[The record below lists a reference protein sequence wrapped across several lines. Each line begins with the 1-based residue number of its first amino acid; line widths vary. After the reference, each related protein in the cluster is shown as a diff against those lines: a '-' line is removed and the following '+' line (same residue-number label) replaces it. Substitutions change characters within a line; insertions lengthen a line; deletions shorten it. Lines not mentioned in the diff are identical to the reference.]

1 MSEEN
6 EVPVEEVAV
15 PVQENEVPAQEAVAP
30 QEVPVEEKAESKGVK
45 LQNVNIGVGFCEVSS
60 TFILRLESEGAGAFE
75 TRLDKSNFENL
86 SAKMIRLLQE
96 VNLKQ
101 AQEYQKRLADEE
113 AQKECGESGG
123 CGQAVPDQPIADQPS
138 EAQPEQS

>member
-6 EVPVEEVAV
+6 QVPVEQMA
-15 PVQENEVPAQEAVAP
+15 PVQEALQPQKEPAQ
-30 QEVPVEEKAESKGVK
+30 ESKGVK
-45 LQNVNIGVGFCEVSS
+45 LQNVNIGVGFCEITM
-60 TFILRLESEGAGAFE
+60 TFILRLESEGAGMFE

-86 SAKMIRLLQE
+86 SSKMIRLLQE

-101 AQEYQKRLADEE
+101 AQEYQKRLEDEKPQE
-113 AQKECGESGG
+113 ECCKAGG

-138 EAQPEQS
+138 EAQPE

>member
-6 EVPVEEVAV
+6 QVPVEEIAV

-45 LQNVNIGVGFCEVSS
+45 LQNVNIGVGYCEVSG
-60 TFILRLESEGAGAFE
+60 TFILRLEGEGAGVFE

-86 SAKMIRLLQE
+86 SSKMIRLLQE

-101 AQEYQKRLADEE
+101 AQEYQKRLEDEKAE
-113 AQKECGESGG
+113 AEKCESGG
-123 CGQAVPDQPIADQPS
+123 CEQCVPDQSVADQPS
-138 EAQPEQS
+138 EAQPE